1 MKKLMTGNEAVARGA
16 YEAGVGFASAYPG
29 TPSTEILEN
38 IGQHYSDKIICEWS
52 ANEKVALEAAIGAS
66 VMGARSLAAMKH
78 VGVNVAADP
87 MFTFSYTGVTGGMLL
102 VSADD
107 PGQHSSQNEQD
118 NRYYAKSAKMLM
130 LEPSDSQEAKD
141 MVRTA
146 VEISERFDSPVLF
159 RMTTR
164 VCHSKSVVKLG
175 EVSENPYIPY
185 EKNYPKYGLLFPEA
199 LEMHPRVE
207 ERLRLAEEF
216 SNHTELN
223 YIIDNHSRVGVV
235 AAGVAFQYAREVFG
249 DSASYLKIGFSY
261 PLPMDKIWSF
271 AQTVDTLYVIEEL
284 EPFMEEQMRAAGISC
299 IGKELIPRIG
309 ELNPDILRKSIFG
322 TDPETLDADLSLVTQ
337 RPATFCAGCPH
348 RGFFYQLAKKKNVI
362 ISSDI
367 GCYGLSGVAPYHAK
381 DFAFCMGSGFA
392 SAHGASRVAQR
403 YAPDKKIVGVLGDST
418 FFHSGMTGLVNA
430 VYNKSDALY
439 CILDNRIT
447 GMTGHQE
454 NPGSGKTLSGEG
466 ANISDIYEIVKAMGV
481 KNIRMVNP
489 TDLKAMNDTLDWGIA
504 LKELAVII
512 TRWPC
517 ALKKK
522 TQLDV
527 EEFGDKKYKMHV
539 SPNACIGCKA
549 CMRAGCPALIYDV
562 STKKVSIDASQCDGC
577 NICAQI
583 CPKQAISREE
593 IGNGK

>member
-1 MKKLMTGNEAVARGA
+1 MKQLMTGNEAVARGA
-16 YEAGVGFASAYPG
+16 FEAGVAFASAYPG

-38 IGQHYSDKIICEWS
+38 IGTHYKDTILCEWS

-66 VMGARSLAAMKH
+66 VMGVRSLAAMKH

-118 NRYYAKSAKMLM
+118 NRYYAKAAKMLM

-141 MVRTA
+141 MVKDA
-146 VEISERFDSPVLF
+146 VEISERFDTPVLF

-164 VCHSKSVVKLG
+164 VCHSKSVVELG
-175 EVSENPYIPY
+175 QPQQAPYRPY
-185 EKNYPKYGLLFPEA
+185 EKNYAKYGLLFPEA

-207 ERLRLAEEF
+207 ARLKAAAEF
-216 SNHTELN
+216 SEETKLN
-223 YIIDNHSRVGVV
+223 YIVDNHAAVGII
-235 AAGVAFQYAREVFG
+235 AAGAAYQYAREVFG
-249 DSASYLKIGFSY
+249 ESASYLKIGFSF
-261 PLPMDKIWSF
+261 PLPMKKIRQF
-271 AQTVDTLYVIEEL
+271 ADMVDTLYVIEEL
-284 EPFMEEQMRAAGISC
+284 EPFMEEQIRAAGIPC
-299 IGKELIPRIG
+299 IGKELIPNIG
-309 ELNPDILRKSIFG
+309 ELNPDIIRKCLLGQEPQTI
-322 TDPETLDADLSLVTQ
+322 PADLSLVTQ

-392 SAHGASRVAQR
+392 SAHGASRVAQK
-403 YAPDKKIVGVLGDST
+403 YAPDQKIVGVLGDST

-454 NPGSGKTLSGEG
+454 NPGSGRALDGTD
-466 ANISDIYEIVKAMGV
+466 ANISDIYEIVKALGV
-481 KNIRMVNP
+481 KHIRVVNP
-489 TDLKAMNDTLDWGIA
+489 LDLAEMDAALEWGIG

-517 ALKKK
+517 ALKKR
-522 TQLDV
+522 TQWDI
-527 EEFGDKKYKMHV
+527 EEFGEQTDKCRV
-539 SPNACIGCKA
+539 DQDACIGCKL
-549 CMRAGCPALIYDV
+549 CMKAGCPALIYD
-562 STKKVSIDASQCDGC
+562 TEGKKVSIDSSQCDGC
-577 NICAQI
+577 GVCSQI
-583 CPKQAISREE
+583 CPKRAIGREE
-593 IGNGK
+593 